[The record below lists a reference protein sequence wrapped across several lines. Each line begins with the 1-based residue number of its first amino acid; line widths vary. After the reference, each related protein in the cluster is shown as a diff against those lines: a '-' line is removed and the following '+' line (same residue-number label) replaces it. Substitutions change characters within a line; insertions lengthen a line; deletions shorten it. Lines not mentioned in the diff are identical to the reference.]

1 MLFTLRS
8 MQHVSNTIIIGAG
21 PAGLAVAGRLTQLGQ
36 PFILLEATDNVGAAW
51 RGHYDRLRLHTVK
64 EESALPHLPYPADY
78 PTYVSRDQLVT
89 YLEQYVAH
97 FKIQPLFNQYVR
109 AIEAAPAGKEGRWL
123 VTTKTHTFEA
133 NNVVVCTGYNR
144 IPFEADLPGLDG
156 FRGLVLHSRDYRT
169 GAKFAGQQV
178 LVVGM
183 GNTGAELALDLQ
195 EQGAKPTI
203 SVRGP
208 VNIVKRD
215 TFGRPAQPSAIKLSQ
230 LPNWFYD
237 FAARMSQKLTI
248 GDLSKYGLI
257 TPPYPSSYQIRVLG
271 KIPVIDVGTI
281 DQVKAGTIA
290 VRPGIAQV
298 NHNSV
303 TFTDGRE
310 EPFDT
315 IVLATG
321 YRTGLSEFLAPDL
334 SRQILNER
342 GYPRGLWDTKP
353 ALKGLYFLGFAL
365 PLTGILRGI
374 RLDSERI
381 VDDLGK
387 EL

>member
-1 MLFTLRS
+1 MNTL
-8 MQHVSNTIIIGAG
+8 IIGAG
-21 PAGLAVAGRLTQLGQ
+21 PAGLAVAGRLAKLGQ
-36 PFILLEATDNVGAAW
+36 PFTLLEATDDVGAAW
-51 RGHYDRLRLHTVK
+51 RKHYDRLCLHTVK

-89 YLEQYVAH
+89 YLEQYIAH
-97 FKIQPLFNQYVR
+97 FSIKPLFNQFVR
-109 AIEAAPAGKEGRWL
+109 TVERSPAGHWL
-123 VTTKTHTFEA
+123 AKTKTHTFEA
-133 NNVVVCTGYNR
+133 DNLVVCTGYNR
-144 IPFEADLPGLDG
+144 VPYQPDVPGLSG
-156 FRGLVLHSRDYRT
+156 FRGIVLHSREYRT
-169 GAKFAGQQV
+169 GATFKGQRV

-195 EQGAKPTI
+195 EQGAFPTI

-215 TFGRPAQPSAIKLSQ
+215 TFGRPAQPSAIKLSK

-237 FAARMSQKLTI
+237 FAARMSQKLTV
-248 GDLSKYGLI
+248 GDLSQYGLI

-271 KIPVIDVGTI
+271 KIPVIDLGTV
-281 DQVKAGTIA
+281 DQIKAGTIA
-290 VRPGIAQV
+290 VRPGIEQV
-298 NHNSV
+298 NPDSV

-310 EPFDT
+310 DPFDA

-321 YRTGLSEFLAPDL
+321 YRTGLSDILAPDL
-334 SRQILNER
+334 SQRILNEK
-342 GYPRGLWDTKP
+342 GYPRGLWDTNP
-353 ALKGLYFLGFAL
+353 ALQGLYFLGFAL

-381 VDDLGK
+381 VE
-387 EL
+387 ELTKS

>member
-1 MLFTLRS
+1 M
-8 MQHVSNTIIIGAG
+8 TIIIGAG
-21 PAGLAVAGRLTQLGQ
+21 PAGLAVAGRLAKLGQ
-36 PFILLEATDNVGAAW
+36 PFTLLEATDNVGAAW
-51 RGHYDRLRLHTVK
+51 RKHYDRLCLHTVK

-89 YLEQYVAH
+89 YLEQYIAH
-97 FKIQPLFNQYVR
+97 FNIQPLFNQFVR
-109 AIEAAPAGKEGRWL
+109 TIERSPTGRWL
-123 VTTKTHTFEA
+123 AKTKTHTFEA
-133 NNVVVCTGYNR
+133 NNLVVCTGYNR
-144 IPFEADLPGLDG
+144 VPYQPDVPGLG
-156 FRGLVLHSRDYRT
+156 SFRGLVLHSREYRT
-169 GAKFAGQQV
+169 GATFNGQQV

-195 EQGAKPTI
+195 EQGAFPTI

-208 VNIVKRD
+208 VNIVNRD
-215 TFGRPAQPSAIKLSQ
+215 SFGRPTQPSAIKLSK

-271 KIPVIDVGTI
+271 KIPVIDLGTVAQI
-281 DQVKAGTIA
+281 KASTIA

-310 EPFDT
+310 APFDA

-321 YRTGLSEFLAPDL
+321 YRTGLSDILAPDL
-334 SRQILNER
+334 SQKVLNEK
-342 GYPRGLWDTKP
+342 GYPRGLWDTNP
-353 ALKGLYFLGFAL
+353 TLKGLYFLGFAL

-374 RLDSERI
+374 RLNSERI
-381 VDDLGK
+381 VE
-387 EL
+387 ELVKG